1 MTSNRWFTLLWEAC
15 SAKELITAFSSTA
28 KIKYLHQWECFT
40 LGNALKIHELHLP
53 AGPLAFCWQFISHKT
68 KIKLGSPMALL
79 VWLCFFVLWIK
90 DWDINKEIKHEFAV
104 NSLSCNI
111 QDQSLQQRWWLF
123 LVIVLLSTLQK
134 VICWKLPT
142 TDISVFLF
150 TCLNFQKMSQQ
161 WSFSKYFFFLFLK
174 QGC

>member
-15 SAKELITAFSSTA
+15 SAKELITAFSSTV

-79 VWLCFFVLWIK
+79 VWLFFFVLWIK

-134 VICWKLPT
+134 VICWKLQRPT
-142 TDISVFLF
+142 FLYF
-150 TCLNFQKMSQQ
+150 CSLVWIFKRCLNNKVFPST
-161 WSFSKYFFFLFLK
+161 FFFYF
-174 QGC
+174 